1 MKNIYVNGCSF
12 SAGHQALENRN
23 GIPWPS
29 LFDNNINVINDS
41 LNGGSSF
48 RALRMCIEAVSQEGN
63 NIDTVICQL
72 SEIHR
77 GEMVLKKDQFESY
90 DNDIYVNYN
99 PRNFVL
105 DYTSNQQDIIEGEGF
120 KLQKDFTYLND
131 EGQTIEDKY
140 YHKLR
145 IYNDQMLSSSAD
157 RDMHILGLCNNLKS
171 LCKAKGIKL
180 LLMAMSE
187 KCIPQYEHITPYFAK
202 PLCNIIGDPEL
213 TASGHLVEGNG
224 DDHPNEAGHE
234 EIYKY
239 ILSELEQIT
248 TEEL

>member
-12 SAGHQALENRN
+12 SAGHQALEERK
-23 GIPWPS
+23 GLPWPS
-29 LFDNNINVINDS
+29 LFDNDITVTNDS

-77 GEMVLKKDQFESY
+77 GEMILKKDQFEWCTE
-90 DNDIYVNYN
+90 DLYVNYN
-99 PRNFVL
+99 PQKLVL
-105 DYTSNQQDIIEGEGF
+105 DYSSGQNDIIEREGF
-120 KLQKDFTYLND
+120 IRQQDFTYLND
-131 EGQTIEDKY
+131 KGQTIEDKY

-157 RDMHILGLCNNLKS
+157 RELHILGLCNNLKI
-171 LCKAKGIKL
+171 LCKAKGVKL
-180 LLMAMSE
+180 LLIAMSE
-187 KCIPQYEHITPYFAK
+187 KCIPNFEYITPYFAESMI
-202 PLCNIIGDPEL
+202 NIIGDPEQ
-213 TASGHLVEGNG
+213 TASGSLVEGNG
-224 DDHPNEAGHE
+224 DDHPNEEGHK

-239 ILSELEQIT
+239 ILSELKQIT